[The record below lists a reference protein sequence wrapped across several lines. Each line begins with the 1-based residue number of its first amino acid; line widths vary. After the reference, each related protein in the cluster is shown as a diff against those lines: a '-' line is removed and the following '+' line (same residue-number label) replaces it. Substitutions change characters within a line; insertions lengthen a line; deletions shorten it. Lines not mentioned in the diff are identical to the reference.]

1 MANKN
6 VLAKQPVKVKVIVKA
21 KPKTTPIK
29 IRTMKKAK
37 SLLS

>member
-1 MANKN
+1 MANKAP
-6 VLAKQPVKVKVIVKA
+6 AKPKKVIVVVKG

-37 SLLS
+37 SLLA